1 MAVAFTQ
8 IKRSVFG
15 TDRVVTG
22 TLVFS
27 GNYAT
32 GGEAVTA
39 ATFGLTRLDMLIFDG
54 IAVATDLATANP
66 VKWNSATGKIAQ
78 YEGSAAG
85 TALSEKTNAEA
96 YATGSNVNVLAIGA

>member
-1 MAVAFTQ
+1 MAVASTITQ
-8 IKRSVFG
+8 KSVFG
-15 TDRVVTG
+15 DRKAHQC

-39 ATFGLTRLDMLIFDG
+39 ATFGLNVIELLMFDG
-54 IAVATDLATANP
+54 VAVSTDVATANP
-66 VKWNSATGKIAQ
+66 VKFIASTSKIAQ

-85 TALSEKTNAEA
+85 TALSEKTNAEV
-96 YATGSNVNVLAIGA
+96 YATGSNVRVLAIGF